1 MTNKEFYKKVSKTS
15 TNKLG
20 KNLLKRLADE
30 EEIHQKVFENIYNT
44 IRAQKGWPREAFK
57 ADAGQGLRTVFA
69 RAIEDM
75 DKNVKAI
82 PSELDAIQTAMT
94 MENKTYDYYKKLG
107 GAATFDAEKKFYA
120 ALVVQEEEH
129 HRVLLDYYEFLKD
142 PASWFVQKEKPSLDG
157 G

>member
-1 MTNKEFYKKVSKTS
+1 MASEQETTIKALQTAIRMEIDGKEYYKKVSKAS

-44 IRAQKGWPREAFK
+44 IRAQKGWPRDAFK

-82 PSELDAIQTAMT
+82 PSELDAIQT
-94 MENKTYDYYKKLG
+94 
-107 GAATFDAEKKFYA
+107 
-120 ALVVQEEEH
+120 
-129 HRVLLDYYEFLKD
+129 
-142 PASWFVQKEKPSLDG
+142 
-157 G
+157 